1 MDCPYP
7 CNGGSILCFH
17 AICYLLGITGNRE
30 HPRLEACPHLPA
42 HLLVCVLVCRYL
54 QTHIHTHPHPHTP
67 CHTPTNIKSS
77 RTSQIKD
84 PHKINGISSHN
95 VKSQGAFMP
104 MCKVYLEHQ
113 WTSILYSQLDATCH
127 ALGPTLPI
135 FSQII
140 VSYHLSYQNGLYEV
154 K

>member
-1 MDCPYP
+1 M
-7 CNGGSILCFH
+7 CFH

-54 QTHIHTHPHPHTP
+54 QMHIHTHPHTLG
-67 CHTPTNIKSS
+67 HTPTNIKSS

-84 PHKINGISSHN
+84 PHKIMESVLIMLKVRGL
-95 VKSQGAFMP
+95 FMR

-113 WTSILYSQLDATCH
+113 WTSILYSQLDATCYECIRAYFAYFLTDH
-127 ALGPTLPI
+127 SI
-135 FSQII
+135 
-140 VSYHLSYQNGLYEV
+140 LSFITSEWPVRG
-154 K
+154 